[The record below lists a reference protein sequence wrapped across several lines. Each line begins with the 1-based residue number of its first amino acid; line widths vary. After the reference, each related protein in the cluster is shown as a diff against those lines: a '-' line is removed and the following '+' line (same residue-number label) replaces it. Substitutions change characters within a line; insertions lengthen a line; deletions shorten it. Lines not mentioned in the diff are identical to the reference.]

1 MIAALLAV
9 ALGGEFDGYV
19 IPVAGAD
26 TDDGFG
32 AGGRAELARVEE
44 GYAPYK
50 WSLMAHG
57 YLSTNGYQHHRLR
70 FDRTGLGAQR
80 RLRVTAYAAW
90 RAWKNDGYWGIGN
103 TTTREQAFTGTFA
116 ADDLRRKRYRYELL
130 QPFGY
135 VTARLDLG
143 ESPWSVFGSVSP
155 KWSSVETYAG
165 SVLAEERPY
174 GMAGGFAVQ
183 GTAGLLHDT
192 RDPEIRP
199 RKGHLF
205 EASARATPLVDG
217 EAGGFGGPLLSARAF
232 AASGDRVV
240 WAGRVVGEYL
250 VGTVPFYEM
259 VHWGG
264 LVPMTGFGGFETIR
278 GVSFGRWR
286 APGKVVANG
295 ELRLDAVRHRLGKA
309 EMDWELAPFVDVG
322 SVFGAGADG
331 EGLPV
336 HPGAGLGVRPVLDET
351 FVGRFDAAFG
361 LDPVTLRDGS
371 VDQRPTFGFY
381 MVFEHPF

>member
-1 MIAALLAV
+1 MIAALLAM
-9 ALGGEFDGYV
+9 AWGGEFDGYV

-32 AGGRAELARVEE
+32 AGARAEIARVED

-70 FDRTGLGAQR
+70 YDRVGLGPQHR
-80 RLRVTAYAAW
+80 VRVTAYAAW

-103 TTTREQAFTGTFA
+103 TTTREQAFTGTFD
-116 ADDLRRKRYRYELL
+116 ADDPARKRYRYELL

-135 VTARLDLG
+135 VTTRVDLG
-143 ESPWSVFGSVSP
+143 DSPWSVFGSINP
-155 KWSSVETYAG
+155 KWSSVQTYPG
-165 SVLAEERPY
+165 SVLEDEQPW
-174 GMAGGFAVQ
+174 GMAGGFALVA
-183 GTAGLLHDT
+183 TAGLLHDT

-205 EASARATPLVDG
+205 EASARGAPQLDG

-232 AASGDRVV
+232 TSSGDRVV

-250 VGTVPFYEM
+250 AGTVPFYEM

-295 ELRLDAVRHRLGKA
+295 ELRIDAIRHRLGKA

-322 SVFGAGADG
+322 SVFGAGTTP

-361 LDPVTLRDGS
+361 LDPVTLPSGA
-371 VDQRPTFGFY
+371 VDPRPTFGFY